1 MRDFFQQLSANLFS
15 LLTADEVLLLN
26 FEGERSEFVRLN
38 HNQIRQAG
46 HVVQQRLQL
55 ILISNNRQCQGEI
68 DLTVNINA
76 DLKQAREVLAQLRE
90 QLAFLPEDPF
100 VNFAT
105 EPHNTVFEGDNQL
118 PSADTALHEILDI
131 AQGLDLVGLWAG
143 GEVSRG
149 FANSLGQFNWHVNYN
164 FNFDWS
170 IYAGGDKAVK
180 QNYAGFQWNND
191 YFRQQIEYARQTLP
205 LLASPPR
212 TISPGHYRVFLA
224 PAAMQ
229 ELMDL
234 LNWGGFGLK
243 AHRTAQT
250 PLIKMIEAGQALNPA
265 INFVE
270 NHCGGLTPGF
280 TDTGFIKPDSVTLI
294 DNGEFKECLVG
305 ARSAKE
311 YGLSVNAD
319 IEHPQSLE
327 ISGDELHQDK
337 ILSELNTGIFISNLW
352 YGNYSD
358 RNNCRITGMTRFACL
373 WVESGVP
380 VAPLN
385 VMRFDESI
393 YHILGDKLVALTEE
407 REHLFDT
414 SSYGQRSQ
422 ASSYLPG
429 ALVDDFRLTL

>member
-1 MRDFFQQLSANLFS
+1 MRDFFQQLSASLFS

-26 FEGERSEFVRLN
+26 FEGERSDFVRLN

-46 HVVQQRLQL
+46 HVVQHRLQL
-55 ILISNNRQCQGEI
+55 TLIKNNRQCQGEI
-68 DLTVNINA
+68 DSAVNLNA
-76 DLKQAREVLAQLRE
+76 DVKQAGEILAQLRE

-100 VNFAT
+100 INFAT
-105 EPHNTVFEGDNQL
+105 EPRNTAFEGDNQL
-118 PSADTALHEILDI
+118 LSADTALQEILDI

-170 IYAGGDKAVK
+170 VYAGGDKAIK
-180 QNYAGFQWNND
+180 QNYAGFQWNKNH
-191 YFRQQIEYARQTLP
+191 FRQKIEFARQTLP
-205 LLASPPR
+205 LIASAPR
-212 TISPGHYRVFLA
+212 TISPGHYRVFIA

-229 ELMDL
+229 EIMGL

-250 PLIKMIEAGQALNPA
+250 PLIKMTEEGKTLNPA
-265 INFVE
+265 IGLVE
-270 NHCGGLTPGF
+270 NHSGGLTPCF

-294 DNGEFKECLVG
+294 DKGVYKECLAG

-311 YGLSVNAD
+311 YGLSVNAN

-327 ISGDELHQDK
+327 INGGELHQDK
-337 ILSELNTGIFISNLW
+337 ILSELGTGIFISNLW

-358 RNNCRITGMTRFACL
+358 RNHCRITGMTRFACL
-373 WVESGVP
+373 WVESGIP